1 MSVLVAT
8 KAEMDA
14 ANAKIAALTSQ
25 VTTLTSIVTILGTR
39 VTALEAVPIVQ
50 PPAPPPIVGTD
61 EPVPPASGLVMRETF
76 DAYTAPHN
84 FQPTDSWWPW
94 LVPSEPLSAYGIVP
108 GRGGVGK
115 ALQLNYTG
123 SVVGERHLW
132 ITHPEDKVWY
142 APASAAIALS
152 YGFRIHKNGGP
163 GGSPGYGSTAKGM
176 KWFELWRTDG
186 ADRSQ
191 FGPTAGNGQTGP
203 LWHFHPA
210 NSPNLCGF
218 QPVGPY
224 WNQLNDA
231 LWHRATYVVKPAA
244 VRGDLTGVAQM
255 WVDGQK
261 IVDVSAPAIGVAPR
275 GGTKVWCTDAD
286 VRSIDSGQIGRLQLG
301 EYMNGTL
308 GDGVTDL
315 PMSLEFD
322 DFTWWL
328 A

>member
-1 MSVLVAT
+1 MTVLVPT
-8 KAEMDA
+8 KAEYDA
-14 ANAKIAALTSQ
+14 LNAKVAGLTSQ

-39 VTALEAVPIVQ
+39 ITALEVAPDPTPSIPPVLGSDEPI
-50 PPAPPPIVGTD
+50 PPAT
-61 EPVPPASGLVMRETF
+61 GLIMRESF
-76 DAYTAPHN
+76 DAYTAPQN
-84 FQPTDSWWPW
+84 FQPSDTWWPW

-108 GRGGVGK
+108 GRGGGK

-123 SVVGERHLW
+123 YIQGERHLW

-142 APASAAIALS
+142 SPANAAIALS

-176 KWFELWRTDG
+176 KWFELWRVDG
-186 ADRSQ
+186 SDRGQ
-191 FGPTAGNGQTGP
+191 FGPTAGNAQTGP
-203 LWHFHPA
+203 LFHFHPA
-210 NSPNLCGF
+210 GSPNLCGF

-231 LWHRATYVVKPAA
+231 QWHRATYLIKPAA
-244 VRGDLTGVAQM
+244 VRGDLTGIAQM

-261 IVDVSAPAIGVAPR
+261 IVDVSAPAIGVTPPN
-275 GGTKVWCTDAD
+275 GTKAWCTDAD
-286 VRSIDSGQIGRLQLG
+286 VRSLDSDQIGRLQLG

-315 PMSLEFD
+315 PMTLEFD
-322 DFTWWL
+322 DFAWWL
-328 A
+328 V